1 MTALKARLLRLEKRI
16 PDSVWDFEQYEPL
29 TDQEREA
36 RIEALMDAG
45 QLWRDDGGWHG
56 KGDMPEAIAAVL
68 QAAKNG

>member
-16 PDSVWDFEQYEPL
+16 PDSVWDLEQYEPL
-29 TDQEREA
+29 TDQERE
-36 RIEALMDAG
+36 RRLQEMIESGL
-45 QLWRDDGGWHG
+45 LWRDDGGWHG